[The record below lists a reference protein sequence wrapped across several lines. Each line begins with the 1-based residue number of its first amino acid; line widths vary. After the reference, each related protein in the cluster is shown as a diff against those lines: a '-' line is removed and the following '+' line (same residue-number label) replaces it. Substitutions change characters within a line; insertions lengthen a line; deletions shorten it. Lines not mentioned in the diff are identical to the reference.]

1 MKTFLWMIAALTLS
15 QKALATS
22 AKDVK
27 HKSNESVYAAADYTK
42 EQKEAFVKDMEENLD
57 GLKAQIKTM
66 KEKAGESK
74 DETVKKLEAKQAQ
87 LEKDLA
93 QMKKSS
99 GNAWNKLK
107 SGVSKAW
114 SEIKT
119 SMSEAKEELKK

>member
-27 HKSNESVYAAADYTK
+27 HKANETVDAAADYTK

>member
-1 MKTFLWMIAALTLS
+1 MKTFLWMIATLTLS
-15 QKALATS
+15 QTASATS
-22 AKDVK
+22 AKDLK
-27 HKSNESVYAAADYTK
+27 HKATETVDAAADYSK
-42 EQKEAFVKDMEENLD
+42 EQKDAFVKDMEENIAD
-57 GLKAQIKTM
+57 LKTQIKTM

-74 DETVKKLEAKQAQ
+74 DETLKSLEIKQAQ

-93 QMKKSS
+93 KMKKSG

-107 SGVSKAW
+107 TGVSKAW

>member
-1 MKTFLWMIAALTLS
+1 MKTFLWMIAALTVV
-15 QKALATS
+15 QTATATS

-27 HKSNESVYAAADYTK
+27 HKANETVDAAADYTK
-42 EQKEAFVKDMEENLD
+42 EQKEAFVKDMEENLE
-57 GLKAQIKTM
+57 GLKTQIKTM

>member
-1 MKTFLWMIAALTLS
+1 MKTFLCIIATLALS
-15 QKALATS
+15 PIAFATS
-22 AKDVK
+22 VNDVK
-27 HKSNESVYAAADYTK
+27 NKANETVDAAADYTK
-42 EQKEAFVKDMEENLD
+42 EQKDAFVKDMEENIE
-57 GLKAQIKTM
+57 GLKSQIKTM

-74 DETVKKLEAKQAQ
+74 DDTLKKLEGKQAQ

-114 SEIKT
+114 TEIKS
-119 SMSEAKEELKK
+119 SMTEAKEELKK

>member
-1 MKTFLWMIAALTLS
+1 MKNFLWIIAFLAFS
-15 QKALATS
+15 HVASATS
-22 AKDVK
+22 ANDVK
-27 HKSNESVYAAADYTK
+27 NKASETVDTAAEYTK
-42 EQKEAFVKDMEENLD
+42 EQKESFVKDMEENLAA
-57 GLKAQIKTM
+57 LKTQIKTM
-66 KEKAGESK
+66 KEKAGASK

-99 GNAWNKLK
+99 GNAWSKLK

-119 SMSEAKEELKK
+119 SMSEAKEEFKK